1 MDIEA
6 LFKHPAFSQLLPD
19 QMQLFRQFARD
30 IQGKSST
37 EIARL
42 YMHLN
47 QQVTKIAPL
56 SASQRKGIVDA
67 VQSFLPASERSKLT
81 GFLGMLGR

>member
-6 LFKHPAFSQLLPD
+6 LFRHPAFSQLVPG

-30 IQGKSST
+30 IQGKGSA

-42 YMHLN
+42 YMQLN
-47 QQVTKIAPL
+47 QQVNKIAPL
-56 SASQRKGIVDA
+56 SASQRKGIIDA
-67 VQSFLPASERSKLT
+67 VQSFLPASDRSKLT
-81 GFLGMLGR
+81 GFLSMLGR

>member
-1 MDIEA
+1 MDVEA
-6 LFKHPAFSQLLPD
+6 LFKHPAFSQLVPG

-42 YMHLN
+42 YMQLN
-47 QQVTKIAPL
+47 QQVSKIAPL
-56 SASQRKGIVDA
+56 SPSQRKGIIDA

-81 GFLGMLGR
+81 SFLSILGR